1 MVLSAPRAIGS
12 EFESV
17 VRAAAAGDGL
27 AFERLYRTYSGS
39 VRAFAVA
46 RGAADPEAI
55 ANDVML
61 QVFQNLGSFHGV
73 EPGFVG
79 WMFTIARNRLIDVHR
94 MAGRRPIIA
103 DGVEPP
109 DAPVEAMGTADEAL
123 SQIAARDM
131 LTLLKRLTEDQC
143 EVIALR
149 MIADLSLQEVA
160 DIVGKSLTAVK
171 AIQRRGLRALQKQIL
186 LEAVSQ

>member
-1 MVLSAPRAIGS
+1 
-12 EFESV
+12 
-17 VRAAAAGDGL
+17 
-27 AFERLYRTYSGS
+27 
-39 VRAFAVA
+39 
-46 RGAADPEAI
+46 
-55 ANDVML
+55 ML
-61 QVFQNLGSFHGV
+61 QVFQNLGSFDGV
-73 EPGFVG
+73 ESGFVG

-109 DAPVEAMGTADEAL
+109 DAAAGAMGTADEAL

-131 LTLLKRLTEDQC
+131 LTLLERLTEDQC
-143 EVIALR
+143 EVISLR